1 MEENKKKEATK
12 QIQKNFKFS
21 TEEEKNELTTLLSNM
36 ELEGSTDG
44 AKILNLVKSLMSTAE
59 YKEVIE
65 GADESLNA
73 IYKAGLTELEILTDS
88 IRDRYRILMN
98 TSNEAFKKSEAK
110 NEKFYGKKIEN
121 LEKLIEKKED
131 DELKLKAEI
140 ESLNKLLSDKRR
152 IAGEA
157 VERADELEKQLLDK
171 DKIIEDLRSQISQKD
186 SEVKE
191 VKAEKEQLIIESKEE
206 REDLK
211 KSIVDLN
218 KSQQENLK
226 KVDELR
232 DENDKLKA
240 SYAEV
245 NQVNSELTLK
255 LSQKE
260 MEIEFSIKEKARL
273 ESDLARIQ
281 GDLTRIQ
288 AEKDEANAKVE
299 QSLIATRQLEEELRN
314 QMMKVMS
321 DLATQST
328 PTPVLEED
336 GGKDSQTKTT
346 TTTEKKPTVKKKES
360 DQKNMTYQ
368 LLNEDGKEVFRGT
381 WAGLVRK
388 ANAMQ
393 KKAEVTTQ
401 TDISEIQSLLSP
413 CTIKVIKK

>member
-36 ELEGSTDG
+36 ELEGTTDG

-73 IYKAGLTELEILTDS
+73 IYRAGLTELEILTNS
-88 IRDRYRILMN
+88 IRDRYCMLMT

-110 NEKFYGKKIEN
+110 NERFYSKKIEN
-121 LEKLIEKKED
+121 LEKLIEKKEE

-191 VKAEKEQLIIESKEE
+191 IKAEKEQLITESKEE

-240 SYAEV
+240 SYAGV

-260 MEIEFSIKEKARL
+260 MEIEFSIKEKKRL
-273 ESDLARIQ
+273 EGDLARIQ

-328 PTPVLEED
+328 PTPVVEEE
-336 GGKDSQTKTT
+336 GKDSQTKATT
-346 TTTEKKPTVKKKES
+346 TPNPKPTVQKATFQVV
-360 DQKNMTYQ
+360 DQKGKK
-368 LLNEDGKEVFRGT
+368 LFEGKLNE
-381 WAGLVRK
+381 LVK
-388 ANAMQ
+388 YVNTVQ
-393 KKAEVTTQ
+393 SEKVTSK
-401 TDISEIQSLLSP
+401 TDVNVIEDLLSP
-413 CTIKVIKK
+413 CKIKVIKK

>member
-21 TEEEKNELTTLLSNM
+21 TEEEKNELTTLLANM
-36 ELEGSTDG
+36 ELAGSTDG

-110 NEKFYGKKIEN
+110 NEKYFGKKIEN

-240 SYAEV
+240 SYAGV

-281 GDLTRIQ
+281 GDLTRIR

-336 GGKDSQTKTT
+336 GGKDSQNTT
-346 TTTEKKPTVKKKES
+346 TTKPKPTVQKTTFQVVDSKGKKLFEGNLS
-360 DQKNMTYQ
+360 
-368 LLNEDGKEVFRGT
+368 
-381 WAGLVRK
+381 GLVK
-388 ANAMQ
+388 YVNTVQ
-393 KKAEVTTQ
+393 SEKVTTK
-401 TDISEIQSLLSP
+401 TDVNVIEDLLSP
-413 CTIKVIKK
+413 CVLKVIKK

>member
-21 TEEEKNELTTLLSNM
+21 TEEEKNELTTLLANM
-36 ELEGSTDG
+36 ELAGSTDG

-110 NEKFYGKKIEN
+110 NEKYFGKKIEN

-281 GDLTRIQ
+281 GDLTRIR

-336 GGKDSQTKTT
+336 GGKDSQNTT
-346 TTTEKKPTVKKKES
+346 TTKPKPTVQKTTFQVVDSKGKKLFEGNLS
-360 DQKNMTYQ
+360 
-368 LLNEDGKEVFRGT
+368 
-381 WAGLVRK
+381 GLVK
-388 ANAMQ
+388 YVNTVQ
-393 KKAEVTTQ
+393 SEKVTTK
-401 TDISEIQSLLSP
+401 TDVNVIEDLLSP
-413 CTIKVIKK
+413 CVLKVIKK